1 MSYEIDLKSAD
12 IAALVNSDESLKK
25 AVIALYLKDNLPTLK
40 ITDLQG
46 KAQAEQSTA
55 TDSLK
60 LSADTLNVGIGTQ
73 ATIDVTATGKG
84 DVGVKSGDERIATA
98 AYAGGKLTV
107 NGNVAGDATIVL
119 TKGDQQAELK
129 VVVR

>member
-1 MSYEIDLKSAD
+1 MSYEIDLKSAE

-25 AVIALYLKDNLPTLK
+25 AVIALYLKDNLPTLN

-46 KAQAEQSTA
+46 KAQPEQASV

-84 DVGVKSGDERIATA
+84 DIGLKSSDDRIATA
-98 AYAGGKLTV
+98 TYTDGKLTV

-119 TKGDQQAELK
+119 SKGDQQAELK